1 MPCWPLQLD
10 LNETILIAV
19 TAWRSGLYDSWEAC
33 AKAHGLDLQ
42 TFQRRLDG
50 KQQPH
55 KVAHINQNRITIA
68 GEDAIT
74 QHCIYLANAGF
85 PCRQHTV

>member
-1 MPCWPLQLD
+1 MPRWPLQPDLD
-10 LNETILIAV
+10 ETIQIAAI
-19 TAWRSGLYDSWEAC
+19 AWRSGLYGSREAC
-33 AKAHGLDLQ
+33 AKAHGLDPQ
-42 TFQRRLDG
+42 TFRRRLDG

-85 PCRQHTV
+85 PCRQYTV